1 MSNRL
6 ERYQQFPKRLSS
18 ARYKT
23 IIFSDEEIFTIEPF
37 MNRQNDHILSPN
49 ISSANSNDK
58 LIGRRA
64 HPQSITVWAATAYH
78 GKSSL
83 VFVPQNAKINTETYQ
98 ILFKIKLLFPGPK
111 SILNPVPPAF
121 SRIRLLPTS
130 QNLLNPSAKFT
141 FQISSPLPNGPPT
154 ALI

>member
-1 MSNRL
+1 MT
-6 ERYQQFPKRLSS
+6 
-18 ARYKT
+18 ARYRST
-23 IIFSDEEIFTIEPF
+23 LFSDEKLFTIEATA
-37 MNRQNDHILSPN
+37 NRQNDHILSPN
-49 ISSANSNDK
+49 ISSANSNGK
-58 LIGRRA
+58 LVGRRA
-64 HPQSITVWAATAYH
+64 HIESITVWAATAYH
-78 GKSSL
+78 GKSPL

-121 SRIRLLPTS
+121 SRIRPLPIS

-141 FQISSPLPNGPPT
+141 FQISSPFPNGPPT